1 MRGLLIHP
9 IARKSLFWLWSSML
23 LMGCEKNITLDLPPP
38 KPFLVVYGV
47 VEPDSLIK
55 VSLSRNSAYFDPVDL
70 NAVLNLLDYQ
80 ATVIASCLDSLGNT
94 VVDTLR
100 PLRLP
105 EFPILQYWTVFN
117 YVGNKIRGQ
126 HNKVYHLR
134 IVHPDHEITATTLVP
149 PPSRMDS
156 IWTRTRAAIQRQSNP
171 NANPTRRD
179 SELVQLYYRYR
190 DPQELGDQVRV
201 FTKSN
206 REVQWSTAF
215 NSVYDDQ
222 FFNGQSIDFVLPRG
236 KEAYLFNDST
246 TFEEFGLFQ
255 AGDTIDIK
263 WASIDRTGF
272 LFWRSLAQ
280 AAGGGGGPFGA
291 QPKVTTNLKALR
303 GGALG
308 LWAGYG
314 SVHYRH
320 IVPK

>member
-1 MRGLLIHP
+1 
-9 IARKSLFWLWSSML
+9 
-23 LMGCEKNITLDLPPP
+23 
-38 KPFLVVYGV
+38 
-47 VEPDSLIK
+47 
-55 VSLSRNSAYFDPVDL
+55 RNSAYFDPVDL
-70 NAVLNLLDYQ
+70 NAVLNLLDYR

-100 PLRLP
+100 PLQLP

-149 PPSRMDS
+149 SPSRMDS
-156 IWTRTRAAIQRQSNP
+156 IWTRTRAAIQRQANP
-171 NANPTRRD
+171 SATPTRRD
-179 SELVQLYYRYR
+179 SQLVQLYYRYR

-206 REVQWSTAF
+206 SEVQWSTAF

-272 LFWRSLAQ
+272 MFWRSLAQ

-291 QPKVTTNLKALR
+291 QPTVTTNLKALR

-314 SVHYRH
+314 SVHYRY